1 MHSLTDTS
9 CDVIIV
15 VIIIVIFVIVIIAI
29 ALIVIRYLF
38 VTAIVTLYRSP
49 SNHCRLLGYL
59 NISFLANSS
68 YICHVYTNYELDRN
82 LDIHNIMT

>member
-1 MHSLTDTS
+1 MYIRIGVLYVSMHSLTDTS

-15 VIIIVIFVIVIIAI
+15 VIIIVIFVIVIIAA

-38 VTAIVTLYRSP
+38 VTVIVTLHRSP

-59 NISFLANSS
+59 NISFLALTAHTYN
-68 YICHVYTNYELDRN
+68 IRTTN
-82 LDIHNIMT
+82 